1 MTNVELVKTIRDAL
15 IAAVEVMENRLDDY
29 CDTSEPDEAP
39 NAVYRP
45 AHDLMELRKK
55 GELSLRSCN
64 CLLRAGFNTMEDV
77 VARAEGLGA
86 LKRIRNL
93 GPHSLAEVLKV
104 AHELG
109 LKWRWE
115 E

>member
-1 MTNVELVKTIRDAL
+1 MTNIELLKTIRDAL
-15 IAAVEVMENRLDDY
+15 IAAVAVMENRLDDH
-29 CDTSEPDEAP
+29 DTSEPDEAL
-39 NAVYRP
+39 NTVYRP
-45 AHDLMELRKK
+45 AHALRELREK

-64 CLLRAGFNTMEDV
+64 CLLRAGFNSMEDV
-77 VARAEGLGA
+77 VARVEGIET
-86 LKRIRNL
+86 LKKIRNM